1 MINSD
6 HNTKSGGKTD
16 KIPHN
21 KKQEIISLKDIWVSY
36 NDINVLE
43 DINLSIY
50 GQEFLGII
58 GPNGGG
64 KTTLLKVILGL
75 ILPSKGEVQ
84 VFGGKP
90 EKNRKY
96 IGYVPQYP
104 LFDREFPIS
113 VEEVVL
119 MGRWGKNKYFKSYNQ
134 ADKQKAQ
141 AALDLVG
148 MLEFKN
154 KQIGKLSGGQQQ
166 RVFIARALVTDPKVL
181 LLDEPLASIDTLL
194 QTGFYELLARLKKK
208 IAIVLVTHDLTAVSI
223 YVDKI
228 ACLNRR
234 LFYHNSKE
242 IRLEDLKA
250 TYHCP
255 VDLIAHGIP
264 HRVLRKH

>member
-1 MINSD
+1 M
-6 HNTKSGGKTD
+6 
-16 KIPHN
+16 
-21 KKQEIISLKDIWVSY
+21 
-36 NDINVLE
+36 
-43 DINLSIY
+43 
-50 GQEFLGII
+50 GII

-75 ILPSKGEVQ
+75 ILPSKGEVK
-84 VFGGKP
+84 VFGRKP
-90 EKNRKY
+90 EENREY

-119 MGRWGKNKYFKSYNQ
+119 IGRWGKSKYFKSYNQ
-134 ADKQKAQ
+134 IDKQKAQ
-141 AALDLVG
+141 EVLDLVG

-154 KQIGKLSGGQQQ
+154 KQIGRLSGGQQQ

-194 QTGFYELLARLKKK
+194 QTGFYELLERLKKK
-208 IAIVLVTHDLTAVSI
+208 MSIVLVTHDLTAVSI
-223 YVDKI
+223 YMDKV

-242 IRLEDLKA
+242 IRLEDLEA
-250 TYHCP
+250 TYRCP